1 MSICANQLKYYSE
14 PWAERQIRHLIRRTL
29 FGVTRADYDFFKEK
43 SMEECVEILLSHI
56 PLPPPPGFKTK
67 DDPDLP
73 EGSNFVFAPYN
84 KEREEDWMIYIK
96 AQWAELMINPQR
108 NITEKMVLFWHN
120 HFPIQFETVMDS
132 RYTYRYV
139 NTLRKHATGNFKTLL
154 REITTD
160 PAMLVFLNGNSN
172 NKTTSNENYGRE
184 LQELFTIGKGADS
197 HYTEDDVKAAAKVLT
212 GWRDDKDKIN
222 SYFDPAS
229 HNTEDKVF
237 SAFYNHQVIKGRSG
251 DEGATETDELIEMIC
266 KNPEVSKF
274 LCRKLYRWFVH
285 SIIDKQ
291 VEKNVIVPLSE
302 IMLQSNYEVKPVL
315 KALFTSAHFYQPGLI
330 GATFKSPVDYFIG
343 IVRELDVVICNHPKV
358 KELGGLLLISGGA
371 LNEMGQNIGD
381 PPSVA
386 GWTAYYEFPAFDK
399 NWVMSEYLS
408 ARNKWIKDISYFEG
422 LNPLPEPF
430 LEFDFIGFVKGL
442 SNPGN
447 AKALVAETLHAL
459 LFVPIGNTQTIHLQ
473 ELLNGDKNSG
483 HTWAELWSAYQTNP
497 FGREIREEVHNR
509 LRKVFNIILL
519 LPEYQIM

>member
-1 MSICANQLKYYSE
+1 MPSSASQLTYYTQAWTE
-14 PWAERQIRHLIRRTL
+14 KHLRHLLPRTL
-29 FGVTRADYDFFKEK
+29 FGSTRADYDFFKGK
-43 SMEECVEILLSHI
+43 SLEQCVEILLGPI
-56 PLPPPPGFKTK
+56 PLPPAPAFRTK
-67 DDPDLP
+67 DDQGAFP
-73 EGSNFVFAPYN
+73 EGTSFVFAPFN
-84 KEREEDWMIYIK
+84 KFRIDDWNIYVK
-96 AQWAELMINPQR
+96 GWWFGLMADPQR

-302 IMLQSNYEVKPVL
+302 IMLQSNYEIKPVL
-315 KALFTSAHFYQPGLI
+315 KALFTSAHFYETGLI
-330 GATFKSPVDYFIG
+330 GAMFKSPVDYFIG
-343 IVRELDVVICNHPKV
+343 TIREIDLRLCKKV
-358 KELGGLLLISGGA
+358 EGWWLMIAA
-371 LNEMGQNIGD
+371 LHTMGQDVGD

-386 GWTAYYEFPAFDK
+386 GWPAYYEFPFYDK
-399 NWVMSEYLS
+399 DWIMSEYLS
-408 ARNKWIKDISYFEG
+408 ARTRWIKGLSYFDEEVY
-422 LNPLPEPF
+422 NTLPDPF
-430 LEFDFIGFVKGL
+430 LEFDFIPFANSL
-442 SNPGN
+442 PNAGN
-447 AKALVAETLHAL
+447 AKDLITDSLKILCPIVQPGSGQVSQLQQL
-459 LFVPIGNTQTIHLQ
+459 LAGNKNN
-473 ELLNGDKNSG
+473 ELPWTDL
-483 HTWAELWSAYQTNP
+483 WAAYKANP
-497 FGREIREEVHNR
+497 FNEATESEVYSRLREIFIV
-509 LRKVFNIILL
+509 ILL